1 VSESNWGR
9 MLLSHNFQVSP
20 EFFTALSRS
29 EFTTVFAEGLGS
41 QMKCQMLDNPHWVVE
56 ILFPADVFTPQQVG
70 ELCAQALAAK
80 RQPATHHSVTGK
92 LEILVLGGLK
102 TTPPTSDSPA
112 ALQPGN
118 WGVDVVETSSGEEF
132 LRSINWDTMIAD
144 KPPATIF
151 QVAASVG

>member
-1 VSESNWGR
+1 

-20 EFFTALSRS
+20 EVWPALSRS
-29 EFTTVFAEGLGS
+29 EFTTVFTEGLGS
-41 QMKCQMLDNPHWVVE
+41 QMKCQTLDNPHWVVE

-80 RQPATHHSVTGK
+80 RQPATDK

-118 WGVDVVETSSGEEF
+118 WGVDVVETISGEEF
-132 LRSINWDTMIAD
+132 LRSINWDSMIAD
-144 KPPATIF
+144 KPPSSIF
-151 QVAASVG
+151 RVAASVG